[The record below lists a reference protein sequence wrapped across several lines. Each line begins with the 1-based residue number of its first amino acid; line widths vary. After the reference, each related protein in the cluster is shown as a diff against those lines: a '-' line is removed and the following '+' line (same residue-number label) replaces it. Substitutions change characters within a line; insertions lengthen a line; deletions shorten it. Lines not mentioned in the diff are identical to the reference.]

1 MKPHISGESMETGRI
16 DRIDR
21 KPLTVWLPAAAI
33 AGVLALAHAAAYADG
48 QPLILDTQRGIIDG
62 QKGMVLQNAPLSHE
76 PMVAAHQPA
85 APAGLAPDSSTPYVV
100 APYIAVPGRGMRP
113 RPPHP
118 RPQRP
123 KPLPTP
129 QAAPAQ

>member
-1 MKPHISGESMETGRI
+1 MET

-21 KPLTVWLPAAAI
+21 KPLTVWLPAAAM

-48 QPLILDTQRGIIDG
+48 PPLILDTQRGIIDG

-85 APAGLAPDSSTPYVV
+85 APAGLAPDSSTPYIV
-100 APYIAVPGRGMRP
+100 APYIAVPGDGTLPRPPRP
-113 RPPHP
+113 RPP
-118 RPQRP
+118 RP